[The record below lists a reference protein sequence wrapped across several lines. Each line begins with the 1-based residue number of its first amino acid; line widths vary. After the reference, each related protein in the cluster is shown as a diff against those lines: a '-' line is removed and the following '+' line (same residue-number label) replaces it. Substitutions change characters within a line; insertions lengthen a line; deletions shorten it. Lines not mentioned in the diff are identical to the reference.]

1 MICWPWIKILKL
13 WRCELFSV
21 SRPGSHSGSA
31 SGQSFHLCTS
41 RVKFLSLSFL
51 SFKEKTQ
58 FTSQFVQ
65 QIKYSDIRNLFGTV
79 PGRQLGLV
87 NVCFYTS
94 PWAWACSAI
103 LGCLRLST
111 SLKPL
116 VPLSPICKRDSIAP
130 ISWGQSQGGLKREI
144 QETP

>member
-1 MICWPWIKILKL
+1 MTFDHLFLQSNLTLASKICI
-13 WRCELFSV
+13 
-21 SRPGSHSGSA
+21 SHSKPT
-31 SGQSFHLCTS
+31 L
-41 RVKFLSLSFL
+41 KSLSFL

-65 QIKYSDIRNLFGTV
+65 QIKYSDIRNLFSTV
-79 PGRQLGLV
+79 PGGQLGLV
-87 NVCFYTS
+87 NVCFYPS

-130 ISWGQSQGGLKREI
+130 ISWGQRQGGLKREI